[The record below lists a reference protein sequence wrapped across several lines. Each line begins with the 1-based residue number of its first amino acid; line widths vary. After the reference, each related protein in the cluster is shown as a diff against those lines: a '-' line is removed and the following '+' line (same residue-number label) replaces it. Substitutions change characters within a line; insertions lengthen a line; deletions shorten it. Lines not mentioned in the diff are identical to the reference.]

1 MSFMKE
7 ILVANIAF
15 AAYLVISADGI
26 SIEIIGCPFNTK
38 GLYNFFNTS
47 SARCEATPITILSG
61 FKKSSTAAPSFK
73 NSGLEATS
81 NSKFAFL
88 S

>member
-1 MSFMKE
+1 MRGSEPMPRRTMFTSAPIISHKFAMSFMKE

-26 SIEIIGCPFNTK
+26 SIEIMGCPFKTK

-47 SARCEATPITILSG
+47 SAR
-61 FKKSSTAAPSFK
+61 
-73 NSGLEATS
+73 
-81 NSKFAFL
+81 
-88 S
+88 